1 MAIEEDDDD
10 EDDDVVEEE
19 GGAAVRTEGVDA
31 IDVRFKYTN
40 LVVVK
45 KMRNSYEIMVYF
57 CNYK

>member
-10 EDDDVVEEE
+10 DDDDVAEEE

-40 LVVVK
+40 LVFVK
-45 KMRNSYEIMVYF
+45 NLRNLY
-57 CNYK
+57 